1 MTLRVIPLKAQS
13 GLKFDLVFES
23 YHVVTLHISD
33 AELAQNPGLSERSQ
47 IEKKV
52 LDYLDDNGY
61 TVDSLYL
68 YFY

>member
-1 MTLRVIPLKAQS
+1 MTLRVVPLPAQS
-13 GLKFDLVFES
+13 GLKFDLIFES
-23 YHVVTLHISD
+23 YHVLTLHISE
-33 AELAQNPGLSERSQ
+33 AELAQNPGLSPRSQ

-61 TVDSLYL
+61 NIDSLYL